1 MRKRN
6 VFVAID
12 ADGVVEFKTQLV
24 FQCILDPE
32 IFDTKP
38 FVPILSDGF
47 TYVEMIIDDAVVVK
61 AGKAPVVIS
70 KIITNGQIAGKNG
83 LPFDK
88 IKIRRNGF
96 E

>member
-12 ADGVVEFKTQLV
+12 TDGVVEFKTQLV
-24 FQCILDPE
+24 FQCILEPE

-47 TYVEMIIDDAVVVK
+47 TYVEMIIDDAVVIK
-61 AGKAPVVIS
+61 TSETPIIIS
-70 KIITNGQIAGKNG
+70 EIIANGQIAGKNG